1 MKRTLSLIL
10 ILTMLLSL
18 AACGSKDAAPT
29 DDDNAPSQEQGSGDA
44 QPGGT
49 TGTPDEPEQPEQTQ
63 PTEQEP
69 ADSKPEQTQPA
80 DNSKPKQEPVGEPEK
95 EPAKQP
101 EQKPEPKPAEKPAE
115 GTSAEPPTETPK
127 PETPAEDKPAA
138 AVDDALTIL
147 NAIWNTY
154 SDEEKFPAA
163 GGDSEHA
170 VDGAPGSF
178 DVSNADSLSYQLTF
192 PADDASL
199 IDSAASLVHMMNLN
213 TFTCGAFMSPTR
225 TTSPGSRTTCARP
238 FRPSTGCAA
247 SRISW
252 SSSQSG
258 RVYFPC
264 TETRSWSTPSAI
276 SSWRA
281 ILPLPPSMTRPSTHK
296 TAEKK
301 RGMPR
306 ILLFFFRLRAGRFS
320 YKIWSEH
327 IAARRKRHAEAK
339 VEAEHHLHIRAAAG
353 EPAADL
359 PLRADHRGRPDGL
372 RKDHRGELVSGGA
385 RKGRAA
391 ARRPHQ
397 RVFRQSCD
405 LLAERAGRLC
415 RAAST
420 CCGSMPVPRTP
431 PAAGCWRTISARSCR
446 GKRPAICSPTIFTCL
461 QTRVTA
467 FLCSLAA
474 AARHVT

>member
-18 AACGSKDAAPT
+18 AACGSKDAAPA
-29 DDDNAPSQEQGSGDA
+29 DDGNAPSQEQGGGEEQS
-44 QPGGT
+44 GGT

-63 PTEQEP
+63 PAEQEP

-80 DNSKPKQEPVGEPEK
+80 DNSKPKQ

-178 DVSNADSLSYQLTF
+178 DASNADNLSYLLTF

-213 TFTCGAFMSPTR
+213 TFTCGAFHVADTNNVARLADDLR
-225 TTSPGSRTTCARP
+225 TTIQAKRWMCGFPDKLVIVTVGQSVFSVYGNEELVNT
-238 FRPSTGCAA
+238 FRDKLLA
-247 SRISW
+247 S
-252 SSSQSG
+252 
-258 RVYFPC
+258 YP
-264 TETRSWSTPSAI
+264 T
-276 SSWRA
+276 
-281 ILPLPPSMTRPSTHK
+281 
-296 TAEKK
+296 
-301 RGMPR
+301 
-306 ILLFFFRLRAGRFS
+306 
-320 YKIWSEH
+320 
-327 IAARRKRHAEAK
+327 
-339 VEAEHHLHIRAAAG
+339 AAAVYD
-353 EPAADL
+353 E
-359 PLRADHRGRPDGL
+359 
-372 RKDHRGELVSGGA
+372 
-385 RKGRAA
+385 
-391 ARRPHQ
+391 
-397 RVFRQSCD
+397 
-405 LLAERAGRLC
+405 
-415 RAAST
+415 
-420 CCGSMPVPRTP
+420 
-431 PAAGCWRTISARSCR
+431 
-446 GKRPAICSPTIFTCL
+446 AIN
-461 QTRVTA
+461 A
-467 FLCSLAA
+467 
-474 AARHVT
+474 

>member
-29 DDDNAPSQEQGSGDA
+29 DDGNVPSQEQGGGEEQS
-44 QPGGT
+44 GGT

-63 PTEQEP
+63 PAEQEP
-69 ADSKPEQTQPA
+69 TD
-80 DNSKPKQEPVGEPEK
+80 SKPKQEPAGEPEK

-178 DVSNADSLSYQLTF
+178 DASNADSLSYLLTF

-213 TFTCGAFMSPTR
+213 TFTCGAFHVADANNVARLADDLR
-225 TTSPGSRTTCARP
+225 TTIQAKRWMCGFPDKLVIVTVGQSVFSVYGNEELVNT
-238 FRPSTGCAA
+238 FRDK
-247 SRISW
+247 
-252 SSSQSG
+252 
-258 RVYFPC
+258 
-264 TETRSWSTPSAI
+264 
-276 SSWRA
+276 
-281 ILPLPPSMTRPSTHK
+281 L
-296 TAEKK
+296 
-301 RGMPR
+301 
-306 ILLFFFRLRAGRFS
+306 
-320 YKIWSEH
+320 
-327 IAARRKRHAEAK
+327 AEAY
-339 VEAEHHLHIRAAAG
+339 
-353 EPAADL
+353 
-359 PLRADHRGRPDGL
+359 PDTVI
-372 RKDHRGELVSGGA
+372 VSED
-385 RKGRAA
+385 
-391 ARRPHQ
+391 PI
-397 RVFRQSCD
+397 V
-405 LLAERAGRLC
+405 
-415 RAAST
+415 
-420 CCGSMPVPRTP
+420 
-431 PAAGCWRTISARSCR
+431 
-446 GKRPAICSPTIFTCL
+446 
-461 QTRVTA
+461 
-467 FLCSLAA
+467 
-474 AARHVT
+474 

>member
-18 AACGSKDAAPT
+18 AACGSKDAAPA
-29 DDDNAPSQEQGSGDA
+29 DDDNAPPQEQG
-44 QPGGT
+44 GGT
-49 TGTPDEPEQPEQTQ
+49 TETPDEPEQPEQTQPAEQEPTDSKPEQTQ

-80 DNSKPKQEPVGEPEK
+80 DNSKPKQEPAGEPEK

-178 DVSNADSLSYQLTF
+178 DVSNADSLSYLLTF

-213 TFTCGAFMSPTR
+213 TFTCGAFHVADANNVAKLADDLR
-225 TTSPGSRTTCARP
+225 TTIQAKRWMCGFPDKLVIVTVG
-238 FRPSTGCAA
+238 
-247 SRISW
+247 
-252 SSSQSG
+252 QSVLS
-258 RVYFPC
+258 VYGN
-264 TETRSWSTPSAI
+264 E
-276 SSWRA
+276 
-281 ILPLPPSMTRPSTHK
+281 
-296 TAEKK
+296 
-301 RGMPR
+301 
-306 ILLFFFRLRAGRFS
+306 
-320 YKIWSEH
+320 
-327 IAARRKRHAEAK
+327 
-339 VEAEHHLHIRAAAG
+339 
-353 EPAADL
+353 
-359 PLRADHRGRPDGL
+359 
-372 RKDHRGELVSGGA
+372 ELVNT
-385 RKGRAA
+385 
-391 ARRPHQ
+391 
-397 RVFRQSCD
+397 FRD
-405 LLAERAGRLC
+405 KLLASYS
-415 RAAST
+415 AAT
-420 CCGSMPVPRTP
+420 AVYDE
-431 PAAGCWRTISARSCR
+431 
-446 GKRPAICSPTIFTCL
+446 AIN
-461 QTRVTA
+461 A
-467 FLCSLAA
+467 
-474 AARHVT
+474 

>member
-29 DDDNAPSQEQGSGDA
+29 DDDNAPSQEQGGGEEQS
-44 QPGGT
+44 GGT

-63 PTEQEP
+63 PAEQE
-69 ADSKPEQTQPA
+69 PA
-80 DNSKPKQEPVGEPEK
+80 DNSKPKQEPAGEPEK

-178 DVSNADSLSYQLTF
+178 DASNADNLSYLLTF

-213 TFTCGAFMSPTR
+213 TFTCGAFHVADANNVARLADDLR
-225 TTSPGSRTTCARP
+225 TTIQAKHWMCGFPDKMLIAT
-238 FRPSTGCAA
+238 
-247 SRISW
+247 
-252 SSSQSG
+252 SG
-258 RVYFPC
+258 NLIVSVYGD
-264 TETRSWSTPSAI
+264 E
-276 SSWRA
+276 
-281 ILPLPPSMTRPSTHK
+281 
-296 TAEKK
+296 
-301 RGMPR
+301 
-306 ILLFFFRLRAGRFS
+306 
-320 YKIWSEH
+320 
-327 IAARRKRHAEAK
+327 
-339 VEAEHHLHIRAAAG
+339 
-353 EPAADL
+353 
-359 PLRADHRGRPDGL
+359 
-372 RKDHRGELVSGGA
+372 ELVNTFRDKLLTSYS
-385 RKGRAA
+385 AA
-391 ARRPHQ
+391 TA
-397 RVFRQSCD
+397 VYD
-405 LLAERAGRLC
+405 E
-415 RAAST
+415 
-420 CCGSMPVPRTP
+420 
-431 PAAGCWRTISARSCR
+431 
-446 GKRPAICSPTIFTCL
+446 AIN
-461 QTRVTA
+461 A
-467 FLCSLAA
+467 
-474 AARHVT
+474 